1 VTGSLLNSGKSD
13 FITDSKGDIFID
25 EMDSNKNEA
34 QEDEAWIGEGESDL
48 HDKINKFISHCLLS
62 SEFDWSINNNNEWI
76 FIIIFISFVVCNPMI
91 LIKV

>member
-34 QEDEAWIGEGESDL
+34 QEDEA
-48 HDKINKFISHCLLS
+48 
-62 SEFDWSINNNNEWI
+62 
-76 FIIIFISFVVCNPMI
+76 
-91 LIKV
+91 